1 MEAQNRIAV
10 LILKQLKGEIDS
22 READELK
29 EWINYSEENRLLFRQ
44 LTDPTRLQTEF
55 GAFYQSRTKILNK
68 INEAISVPK
77 AVSLWK
83 KIAVAASI
91 IITVGV
97 GGYFYFAGKNQ
108 NQVVRSTPQKQLDIQ
123 PAKNGAILTLD
134 NGQQIV
140 LDSAN
145 NGTLA
150 KQGNSKIIKQGDHL
164 SYSSNQQDSASEIIY
179 NTITTPKGRQ
189 YPNLTLGDGT
199 KVWLDAGSSI
209 RFPVAF
215 TRNER
220 KVEITGQVWFD
231 VVHNSKIPFKVIA
244 KNVEVNDLGT
254 EFNVNA
260 YDDEQQIHVT
270 LLQGAISIG
279 RTTLKPGQQAQIT
292 NNGKLQLMSSVDI
305 EEVMAWKNGFFSFR
319 QTDIKGIMRQLSR
332 WYDVEVRYENVNPAE
347 TFTGEI
353 DRNLN
358 LAEVLKILEK
368 TRVHFRIEEGR
379 KLVILP

>member
-29 EWINYSEENRLLFRQ
+29 EWINHSEENRLLFRE

-244 KNVEVNDLGT
+244 KKVEVKLNQR
-254 EFNVNA
+254 VKSA
-260 YDDEQQIHVT
+260 
-270 LLQGAISIG
+270 
-279 RTTLKPGQQAQIT
+279 TTAARQNPT
-292 NNGKLQLMSSVDI
+292 RDGK
-305 EEVMAWKNGFFSFR
+305 WPRG
-319 QTDIKGIMRQLSR
+319 
-332 WYDVEVRYENVNPAE
+332 
-347 TFTGEI
+347 
-353 DRNLN
+353 
-358 LAEVLKILEK
+358 
-368 TRVHFRIEEGR
+368 
-379 KLVILP
+379 